1 MLLLTGSA
9 AAAAT
14 ADERELGLESSNRH
28 DGFGLIGHAERRRG
42 LRIRQ
47 HRPVKVYEPGAGR
60 YFGGQTEDISATGL
74 RLELPAWVPVRI
86 GATLSVHVGLS
97 RHGETLANRRQM
109 IPARVVWVNRAGDR
123 GSMLEAGV
131 EFL

>member
-9 AAAAT
+9 AAAST
-14 ADERELGLESSNRH
+14 ADERATGLDSDRH
-28 DGFGLIGHAERRRG
+28 DGFGLVGHAERRRG

-74 RLELPAWVPVRI
+74 RPELPAWAPVRT

-97 RHGETLANRRQM
+97 RHGETLDHRRPM
-109 IPARVVWVNRAGDR
+109 IPARVVWGNRAACRKGP
-123 GSMLEAGV
+123 LET
-131 EFL
+131 